1 MLDTVAAMTEISLRR
16 NKVAIVGAGSVGAT
30 LAYASLIRGVAHDVV
45 LYDMN
50 AEKVLAEVLDLRHG
64 LLFCP
69 PAEVHGS
76 DDVAVCAGADV
87 IAITAGAKQKPGQT
101 RLELAGTNVAICKA
115 VIPKLLEVAPD
126 AVIVMVT
133 NPVDVLTLAALKF
146 SGLPSNRVLGS
157 GTVLDSARLRDLIAR
172 HLGVA
177 SQSVHAF
184 IAGEHGDSEFPLWSS
199 ATVGTVPV
207 QDFVMPGGQK
217 LDHANEQR
225 IAKEVVTAAERI
237 IRGKGATN
245 YAVGLAAT
253 RVIEAILRDENSVQ
267 PVSSLLDG
275 RYGLTDVCLSLP
287 SIVNRTGVATMMDAP
302 MSDHELELLKASAKE
317 VRAVAASLGL

>member
-1 MLDTVAAMTEISLRR
+1 MSDNSLHR

-50 AEKVLAEVLDLRHG
+50 ADKVEAEVLDLRHG

-76 DDVAVCAGADV
+76 DDVAVCEGADV

-101 RLELAGTNVAICKA
+101 RLELAGTNVEICRA
-115 VIPKLLEVAPD
+115 LIPKLLDAAPD

-133 NPVDVLTLAALKF
+133 NPVDVLTLAAQKF
-146 SGLPSNRVLGS
+146 SGLPPHRVLGS

-172 HLGVA
+172 HFGVA

-199 ATVGTVPV
+199 ASVGSVPV
-207 QDFVMPGGQK
+207 QDFSMPGGIR
-217 LDHANEQR
+217 LDRANEKW
-225 IAKEVVTAAERI
+225 IANEVVTAAERI

-267 PVSSLLDG
+267 PVSSLLDS
-275 RYGLTDVCLSLP
+275 RYGVSDVCLSLP
-287 SIVNRTGVATMMDAP
+287 SIVNRSGVATTLDVP
-302 MSDHELELLKASAKE
+302 MSDHELALLKASAKE

>member
-1 MLDTVAAMTEISLRR
+1 MSEYSIRR

-50 AEKVLAEVLDLRHG
+50 AHKVEAEVLDLRHG

-69 PAEVHGS
+69 PANVDGS
-76 DDVAVCAGADV
+76 DDVAICADADV

-101 RLELAGTNVAICKA
+101 RLELAGTNVEICRA
-115 VIPKLLEVAPD
+115 LIPDLLSVAPD
-126 AVIVMVT
+126 AVILVVT

-146 SGLPSNRVLGS
+146 SGLPKNRVLGS

-172 HLGVA
+172 YLGVA
-177 SQSVHAF
+177 SQSVHAW
-184 IAGEHGDSEFPLWSS
+184 IAGEHGDSEFPLWST
-199 ATVGTVPV
+199 ATVGSLPV
-207 QDFVMPGGQK
+207 QDFSMPDGSR
-217 LDHANEQR
+217 LDLANEER

-253 RVIEAILRDENSVQ
+253 RVIEAILRDENGVL
-267 PVSSLLDG
+267 PVSSLVDP
-275 RYGLTDVCLSLP
+275 RYGLPDVCLSLP
-287 SIVNRTGVATMMDAP
+287 SLVNKSGVAAVLDVP
-302 MSDHELELLKASAKE
+302 MSDRERELLKISAGE
-317 VRAVAASLGL
+317 VHAVAASLGL

>member
-1 MLDTVAAMTEISLRR
+1 M
-16 NKVAIVGAGSVGAT
+16 AIVGAGAVGAT

-50 AEKVLAEVLDLRHG
+50 AAKVEAEVLDLRHG

-69 PAEVHGS
+69 PAEVSGS
-76 DDVAVCAGADV
+76 DDVSICAGADV
-87 IAITAGAKQKPGQT
+87 VAITAGAKQKPGQT
-101 RLELAGTNVAICKA
+101 RLELAGTNVDICRA
-115 VIPKLLEVAPD
+115 LIPKLLDVAPD

-133 NPVDVLTLAALKF
+133 NPVDVLTLAAQKF
-146 SGLPSNRVLGS
+146 SGLPPHRVLGS

-177 SQSVHAF
+177 SRRAF
-184 IAGEHGDSEFPLWSS
+184 TRSSPVSTGIRSSRSGAVRRWEPFRCRTSRCRAETVWTTPRRIGSPGKWS
-199 ATVGTVPV
+199 
-207 QDFVMPGGQK
+207 
-217 LDHANEQR
+217 
-225 IAKEVVTAAERI
+225 TAAERI

-275 RYGLTDVCLSLP
+275 RYGMHDVCLSLP
-287 SIVNRTGVATMMDAP
+287 SIVNRGGVATMLDVP
-302 MSDHELELLKASAKE
+302 MNDKEIGLLQGSARE

>member
-1 MLDTVAAMTEISLRR
+1 M
-16 NKVAIVGAGSVGAT
+16 GAGAVGAT
-30 LAYASLIRGVAHDVV
+30 LAYASLIRGLAHDVV

-50 AEKVLAEVLDLRHG
+50 AAKVEAEVLDLRHG

-69 PAEVHGS
+69 PADVNGS
-76 DDVAVCAGADV
+76 DDVSVCAGADV
-87 IAITAGAKQKPGQT
+87 VAITAGAKQKPGQT
-101 RLELAGTNVAICKA
+101 RLELAGTNVNICRA
-115 VIPKLLEVAPD
+115 LIPQLLEVAPD

-133 NPVDVLTLAALKF
+133 NPVDVLTLAAQKF
-146 SGLPSNRVLGS
+146 SGLPPHRVLGS

-177 SQSVHAF
+177 STSVHAF
-184 IAGEHGDSEFPLWSS
+184 IAGEHGDSEFPLWST

-207 QDFVMPGGQK
+207 TGFSMPGGHT
-217 LDHANEQR
+217 LDGDAQDR
-225 IAKEVVTAAERI
+225 IAREVVTAAERI

-253 RVIEAILRDENSVQ
+253 RVIETILRDENSVQ
-267 PVSSLLDG
+267 PVSSLVDG
-275 RYGLTDVCLSLP
+275 RYGITDVCLSLP
-287 SIVNRTGVATMMDAP
+287 SIVNRGGVASMLDIP
-302 MSDHELELLKASAKE
+302 MSDKEIDLLKASAGE